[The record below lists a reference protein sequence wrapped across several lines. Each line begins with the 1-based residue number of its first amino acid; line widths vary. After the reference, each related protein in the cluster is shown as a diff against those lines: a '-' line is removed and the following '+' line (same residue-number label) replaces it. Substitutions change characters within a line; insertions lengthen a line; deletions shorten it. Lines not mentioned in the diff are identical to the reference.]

1 MRTSFAILT
10 LLAGLAVANDD
21 APDPQLVAA
30 VKAYLGAA
38 DDGARDEAAKA
49 LVPFDAVHVDGLSA
63 ALRAAVTWPAVEG
76 PIQKKLTILKGEITY
91 VAHLPKEYDPAKAY
105 GLLYFI
111 YGPGTDASAAFQ
123 VWSPE
128 KLGDAYVVASV
139 SMPPDDPR
147 YPGYPYYDTADLTF
161 EAVLND
167 LLHTVHID
175 PDKVFVGGFSMGAN
189 FAWATAAFQSD
200 RLAGIIAGSG
210 REPDGTTP
218 DCMRNMMWCPAY
230 AICGTAET
238 ESPLP
243 MARAL
248 VKKLRGYGYSVDFKV
263 IDGMGHAWSAKLEPD
278 IFKWMEK
285 KTRVRD
291 PKKLFHSLRL
301 WGRSNRRFY
310 WETPLKG
317 DVRATIEAKVKGNTI
332 SLQTKFLSHVML
344 DLNDRLVNLDGE
356 VTVEAN
362 GARVF
367 RGKVARS
374 ARVAL
379 DEFRTRG
386 DLEDLHD
393 AHLIVDIQ

>member
-1 MRTSFAILT
+1 MRTSFAVLT
-10 LLAGLAVANDD
+10 LLAGLAVAQDD
-21 APDPQLVAA
+21 APDPKLVAA

-38 DDGARDEAAKA
+38 DSGARDEAAKG

-76 PIQKKLTILKGEITY
+76 PIQKKLTIKKGEITY
-91 VAHLPKEYDPAKAY
+91 VAHLPKGYDPAKAY

-111 YGPGTDASAAFQ
+111 YGHGTDASGAFE

-139 SMPPDDPR
+139 SMPADDPR
-147 YPGYPYYDTADLTF
+147 YPGWPDYDTADLTF

-167 LLHTVHID
+167 LLHAVHID
-175 PDKVFVGGFSMGAN
+175 PDRVFVGGWSMGAN

-200 RLAGIIAGSG
+200 RLAGVIAGSG

-230 AICGTAET
+230 AICGTEET
-238 ESPLP
+238 ESPMP
-243 MARAL
+243 IARAL
-248 VKKLRGYGYSVDFKV
+248 VKKLRDYGYSVVFKE
-263 IDGMGHAWSAKLEPD
+263 IEGMGHAWSAELEPD
-278 IFKWMEK
+278 IFEWMQK

-291 PKKLFHSLRL
+291 PKKLYHSLRW
-301 WGRSNRRFY
+301 WGRPNRRFC

-317 DVRATIEAKVKGNTI
+317 DVRATLEAGIQGNTI
-332 SLQTKFLSHVML
+332 SLQTKILTQVLL

-362 GARVF
+362 GTRVF
-367 RGKVARS
+367 KGKVERS
-374 ARVAL
+374 ARIAL
-379 DEFRTRG
+379 DEFRERG

-393 AHLIVDIQ
+393 AHLIMNIQ